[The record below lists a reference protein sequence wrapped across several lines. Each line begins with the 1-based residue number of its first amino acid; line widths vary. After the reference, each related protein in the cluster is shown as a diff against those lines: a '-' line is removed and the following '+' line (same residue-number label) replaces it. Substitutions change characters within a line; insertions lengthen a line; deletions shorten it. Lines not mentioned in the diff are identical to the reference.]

1 MTRDEP
7 QHKPLTWRLY
17 LILGLMVMC
26 VFAVIWKLTSL
37 HVLQKDFLQGQGDAR
52 TIRVEPLSANRGIIM
67 DRNGEPLAV
76 STPVRSIWVN
86 PKELSQELR
95 EIEVLA
101 FALELDA
108 QQLAASLAANADK
121 EFFYVKRRM
130 PPAEADRILDMN
142 IAGVYART
150 EYQRYYPQGEIAAH
164 LIGFTNVDDAGQ
176 EGMELAFDNWL
187 QGVPGRQQVMKDRR
201 GRIIREL
208 DTLQPAQAGQDMSLS
223 IDFRIQNH
231 AYKELKSE
239 YLLRGARSA
248 SVVVMDIKTGEV
260 LAMVNQPSYN
270 PNNRGNIA
278 DFSALRNRAVTDLVE
293 PGSTIKA

>member
-17 LILGLMVMC
+17 LILGVMVIC

-95 EIEVLA
+95 DIEVLA

-130 PPAEADRILDMN
+130 PPAEADRILDMK

-187 QGVPGRQQVMKDRR
+187 QACQGDSK
-201 GRIIREL
+201 
-208 DTLQPAQAGQDMSLS
+208 
-223 IDFRIQNH
+223 
-231 AYKELKSE
+231 
-239 YLLRGARSA
+239 
-248 SVVVMDIKTGEV
+248 
-260 LAMVNQPSYN
+260 
-270 PNNRGNIA
+270 
-278 DFSALRNRAVTDLVE
+278 
-293 PGSTIKA
+293 